1 MRILD
6 IREAALPMRSDLRNS
21 VFSFAE
27 MTVSVV
33 AVLTDR
39 VVEGK
44 PVIGYAF
51 NSIGRYACGDPM
63 RARFIPRLTQA
74 PPDSLLDTDG
84 HLDPAKA
91 LRRMLV
97 GEKPGGDAARSVPVG
112 TIETA
117 LWDATAKARRLPLA
131 ELISQTWRQRPMEA
145 RVPCYVGGG
154 WYKPDSKPG
163 DVAEELQRHLDA
175 GYTHM
180 KIKVGGLSLAE
191 DIGRVE
197 EALTL
202 LGGDPQR
209 LSVDANGRFATAE
222 ALDYARA
229 LAPFNL
235 RWFEEPC
242 HPNDFQA
249 SATIAAA
256 YPGALAT
263 GENLFSP
270 HDVWNQ
276 VRFGG
281 WRADSDYLQMD
292 PPQIYGIATYADL
305 VRDLAVAGWGHDR
318 HFPHGGNQ
326 MSLALV
332 AGLGLGGCEAYPGF
346 FGAFGGYADDCNV
359 SDGSMPAPQ
368 RPGIGFEGQSRLHAL
383 MREVAAGWI

>member
-6 IREAALPMRSDLRNS
+6 IREASLPMRSDLRNS

-27 MTVSVV
+27 MTVSIV
-33 AVLTDR
+33 AVRTDR
-39 VVEGK
+39 IVEGA

-51 NSIGRYACGDPM
+51 NSIGRYACGQPM
-63 RARFIPRLTQA
+63 RDRFIPRLLQA
-74 PPDSLLDTDG
+74 APETLQDQEG
-84 HLDPAKA
+84 WLDPAKA
-91 LRRMLV
+91 LKCMLV
-97 GEKPGGDAARSVPVG
+97 GEKPGGDAARSVPLG

-117 LWDATAKARRLPLA
+117 LWDALAKVRRLPLA
-131 ELISQTWRQRPMEA
+131 ELISQSWRNRPMEA

-163 DVAEELQRHLDA
+163 DVAEEIQRHLDA

-197 EALTL
+197 EALKM
-202 LGGDPQR
+202 LGDSQR
-209 LSVDANGRFATAE
+209 LSVDANGRFNTEE

-229 LAPFNL
+229 LAPFKL

-242 HPNDFQA
+242 HPNDFEA
-249 SATIAAA
+249 SAAVAAG
-256 YPGALAT
+256 YSGALAT

-270 HDVWNQ
+270 EDVRNQ

-281 WRADSDYLQMD
+281 WRKELDYLQMD
-292 PPQIYGIATYADL
+292 PPQIYGIGTYADL
-305 VRDLAVAGWGHDR
+305 AHDLAAKGWDHSR

-346 FGAFGGYADDCNV
+346 FGAFGGYADDCQM
-359 SDGSMPAPQ
+359 SDGWMPAPQ
-368 RPGIGFEGQSRLHAL
+368 RPGIGFEGQSRLYAL
-383 MREVAAGWI
+383 MKDVAGDWI

>member
-6 IREAALPMRSDLRNS
+6 VREAALPMRSDLRNS

-27 MTVSVV
+27 MTVSIV

-39 VVEGK
+39 IVEDA

-51 NSIGRYACGDPM
+51 NSVGRYACGEPM
-63 RARFIPRLTQA
+63 RARFIPRLLQS
-74 PPDSLLDTDG
+74 PPEALLDQDG
-84 HLDPAKA
+84 YLDPAKA
-91 LRRMLV
+91 LQCMLV
-97 GEKPGGDAARSVPVG
+97 GEKPGGDAARAVPIG
-112 TIETA
+112 TIEVA
-117 LWDATAKARRLPLA
+117 LWDAVAKARRLPLG
-131 ELISQTWRQRPMEA
+131 ELISRSWRQRSMDA

-154 WYKPDSKPG
+154 WYRPESKPG
-163 DVAEELQRHLDA
+163 DVTDELQRHLDA

-197 EALTL
+197 EALKL
-202 LGGDPQR
+202 LDDPQR
-209 LSVDANGRFATAE
+209 LSVDANGRFSTTE
-222 ALDYARA
+222 ALEYARA

-242 HPNDFQA
+242 HPNDFEA
-249 SATIAAA
+249 SAAVAEV
-256 YPGALAT
+256 YSRALAT

-270 HDVWNQ
+270 QDVWNQ

-281 WRADSDYLQMD
+281 WRKGRDFLQMD
-292 PPQIYGIATYADL
+292 PPQIYGISTYARL
-305 VRDLAVAGWGHDR
+305 VSELATDGWDFSR

-326 MSLALV
+326 ISLALV

-346 FGAFGGYADDCNV
+346 FGAFGGYADDCHV
-359 SDGSMPAPQ
+359 SDGWMPAPQ
-368 RPGIGFEGQSRLHAL
+368 RPGVGFEGQSRLYAL
-383 MREVAAGWI
+383 MREVGAGWI

>member
-27 MTVSVV
+27 MTVSIV

-39 VVEGK
+39 IVDGAPVV
-44 PVIGYAF
+44 GYAF
-51 NSIGRYACGDPM
+51 NSIGRYACGESM
-63 RARFIPRLTQA
+63 RARFIPRLMQS
-74 PPDSLLDTDG
+74 PPDALLDPDG
-84 HLDPAKA
+84 FLDPRKA
-91 LRRMLV
+91 LRCMLV

-117 LWDATAKARRLPLA
+117 LWDAVAKARRLPLA
-131 ELISQTWRQRPMEA
+131 ELVSQSWRQRPMEA

-154 WYKPDSKPG
+154 WYRPDSKPG
-163 DVAEELQRHLDA
+163 DVTDELRRHLDA

-191 DIGRVE
+191 DIARVE
-197 EALTL
+197 EALKL
-202 LGGDPQR
+202 LGDPQR
-209 LSVDANGRFATAE
+209 LSVDANGRFSTKE

-229 LAPFNL
+229 LAPFEL

-242 HPNDFQA
+242 HPNDFKA
-249 SATIAAA
+249 SAAVAQA

-263 GENLFSP
+263 GENLFSAE
-270 HDVWNQ
+270 DVWNQ

-281 WRADSDYLQMD
+281 WRNDLDYLQMD
-292 PPQIYGIATYADL
+292 PPQIYGIGTYADL
-305 VRDLAVAGWGHDR
+305 VTELATDGWDCSR

-346 FGAFGGYADDCNV
+346 FGAFGGYADDSQV
-359 SDGSMPAPQ
+359 SDGWMPAPQ
-368 RPGIGFEGQSRLHAL
+368 RPGIGFEGQGRLHAL
-383 MREVAAGWI
+383 MREVAVGWF

>member
-6 IREAALPMRSDLRNS
+6 VREAALPMRSDLRNS

-33 AVLTDR
+33 AVLTDAVVDGKR
-39 VVEGK
+39 VV
-44 PVIGYAF
+44 GYAF
-51 NSIGRYACGDPM
+51 NSIGRYACGQPM
-63 RARFIPRLTQA
+63 RDRFVPRLLNA
-74 PPDSLLDTDG
+74 PAETLQNDDG
-84 HLDPAKA
+84 WLDPAKA
-91 LRRMLV
+91 MTCMLV
-97 GEKPGGDAARSVPVG
+97 GEKPGGDAARSVPLG

-117 LWDATAKARRLPLA
+117 LWDALAKARRVPLA
-131 ELISQTWRQRPMEA
+131 ELISQKWRGRPMET

-154 WYKPDSKPG
+154 WYRPDSKPG
-163 DVAEELQRHLDA
+163 DVADELQRHLDA

-180 KIKVGGLSLAE
+180 KIKVGGLSLSE

-197 EALTL
+197 EALAML
-202 LGGDPQR
+202 DHDPQR
-209 LSVDANGRFATAE
+209 LSVDANGRFSTAE
-222 ALDYARA
+222 ALDYAQA

-242 HPNDFQA
+242 HPNDLTA
-249 SATIAAA
+249 SAAIAQA

-270 HDVWNQ
+270 HEVWNQ

-281 WRADSDYLQMD
+281 WRSDRDYLQMD
-292 PPQIYGIATYADL
+292 PPQIYGVDTYAGL
-305 VRDLAVAGWGHDR
+305 VKDLASEGWDPSR

-346 FGAFGGYADDCNV
+346 FGAFGGYADDCDMV
-359 SDGSMPAPQ
+359 DGWMPSPQ
-368 RPGIGFEGQSRLHAL
+368 RPGIGFEGQSRLYAL
-383 MREVAAGWI
+383 MRDIAGDWI

>member
-39 VVEGK
+39 VVDGA
-44 PVIGYAF
+44 PVVGYAF
-51 NSIGRYACGDPM
+51 NSIGRYACGDTM
-63 RARFIPRLTQA
+63 RARFIPRLLCT
-74 PPDSLLDTDG
+74 PPDDLLDRDG
-84 HLDPAKA
+84 FIDPARA
-91 LRRMLV
+91 VRSMLV
-97 GEKPGGDAARSVPVG
+97 GEKPGGDAARAVPIG

-117 LWDATAKARRLPLA
+117 LWDAVAKARRVPLA

-163 DVAEELQRHLDA
+163 DVTDELQRHLDA

-191 DIGRVE
+191 DVGRVE
-197 EALTL
+197 EGLKL
-202 LGGDPQR
+202 LGDPQR
-209 LSVDANGRFATAE
+209 LSVDANGRFSVEE

-229 LAPFNL
+229 LAPFAL

-242 HPNDFQA
+242 HPNDFSA
-249 SATIAAA
+249 SAAVADA
-256 YPGALAT
+256 YSGALAG

-270 HDVWNQ
+270 HEVWNQ

-281 WRADSDYLQMD
+281 WRSDRDYLQMD
-292 PPQIYGIATYADL
+292 PPQFYGVGTYADL
-305 VRDLAVAGWGHDR
+305 VRDLAAEGWDVSR

-346 FGAFGGYADDCNV
+346 FGAFGGYADDCEV
-359 SDGSMPAPQ
+359 SDGSMPSPQ
-368 RPGIGFEGQSRLHAL
+368 RPGIGFEGQSRLYAL
-383 MREVAAGWI
+383 MRGVATGWV

>member
-1 MRILD
+1 MRVLD
-6 IREAALPMRSDLRNS
+6 VREAALPMRSDLRNS

-39 VVEGK
+39 TVEGA

-51 NSIGRYACGDPM
+51 NSIGRYACGEPM
-63 RARFIPRLTQA
+63 RTRFIPRLMQSSPEA
-74 PPDSLLDTDG
+74 LLNRDG
-84 HLDPAKA
+84 FLCPAKA
-91 LRRMLV
+91 VQCMLV

-117 LWDATAKARRLPLA
+117 LWDAVAKARRLPLA
-131 ELISQTWRQRPMEA
+131 ELVSQSWRQRPMEA

-154 WYKPDSKPG
+154 WYRPDSKPG
-163 DVAEELQRHLDA
+163 DVTDELQRHLDA

-191 DIGRVE
+191 DVGRIE
-197 EALTL
+197 EALKL
-202 LGGDPQR
+202 LGDPRQ
-209 LSVDANGRFATAE
+209 LSVDANGRFSTKE

-229 LAPFNL
+229 LAPFKL

-242 HPNDFQA
+242 HPNDFEA
-249 SATIAAA
+249 SAAVAEA
-256 YPGALAT
+256 YSEALAT
-263 GENLFSP
+263 GENLFSSQ
-270 HDVWNQ
+270 DVWNQ

-281 WRADSDYLQMD
+281 WRKGRDYLQMD
-292 PPQIYGIATYADL
+292 PPQIYGIGTYADL
-305 VRDLAVAGWGHDR
+305 VKELAADGWDYSR

-359 SDGSMPAPQ
+359 SGGWMPAPQ

-383 MREVAAGWI
+383 MREVAADWT

>member
-1 MRILD
+1 MRILEV
-6 IREAALPMRSDLRNS
+6 REAALPMRSDLRNS

-27 MTVSVV
+27 MTVSIV
-33 AVLTDR
+33 AVRTDR
-39 VVEGK
+39 FVDGV

-51 NSIGRYACGDPM
+51 NSIGRYACGEPM
-63 RARFIPRLTQA
+63 RARFIPRLTQVS
-74 PPDSLLDTDG
+74 PESLLDSEG
-84 HLDPAKA
+84 FLDPSKA
-91 LRRMLV
+91 LQCMLV
-97 GEKPGGDAARSVPVG
+97 GEKPGGDAARSVPLG

-117 LWDATAKARRLPLA
+117 LWDATAKARRVPLA
-131 ELISQTWRQRPMEA
+131 ELISQVWRQRPMQA

-154 WYKPDSKPG
+154 WYRPDSKPG
-163 DVAEELQRHLDA
+163 DVTEELQRHIDA

-180 KIKVGGLSLAE
+180 KIKVGGLSLPE

-197 EALTL
+197 EALKL
-202 LGGDPQR
+202 LGDPDR
-209 LSVDANGRFATAE
+209 LSVDANGRFSTQE
-222 ALDYARA
+222 ALEYARA
-229 LAPFNL
+229 LAPYDL

-242 HPNDFQA
+242 HPNDFR
-249 SATIAAA
+249 AAAAVAEA

-281 WRADSDYLQMD
+281 WRQDLDYLQMD
-292 PPQIYGIATYADL
+292 PPQIYGIATYANL
-305 VRDLAVAGWGHDR
+305 VKELATEGWDASR

-346 FGAFGGYADDCNV
+346 FGAFGGYADDCHV
-359 SDGSMPAPQ
+359 SDGWMPSPQ
-368 RPGIGFEGQSRLHAL
+368 RPGIGFEGQSRLYAL
-383 MREVAAGWI
+383 MREVAGDWF

>member
-33 AVLTDR
+33 AVRTDQI
-39 VVEGK
+39 VEGE

-51 NSIGRYACGDPM
+51 NSIGRYACGEPM
-63 RARFIPRLTQA
+63 RGRFIPRLTGS
-74 PPDSLLDTDG
+74 PPETLQDQDG
-84 HLDPAKA
+84 WLDPAKA
-91 LRRMLV
+91 MRRMMV
-97 GEKPGGDAARSVPVG
+97 GEKPGGDAIRSVAIG

-117 LWDATAKARRLPLA
+117 LWDALAKARRLPLA
-131 ELISQTWRQRPMEA
+131 ELISRTWRDRPMEA

-154 WYKPDSKPG
+154 FYRPDSKPG
-163 DVAEELQRHLDA
+163 DITEELQRHLDA

-191 DIGRVE
+191 DVGRVE
-197 EALTL
+197 EALKL
-202 LGGDPQR
+202 LGDAQR
-209 LSVDANGRFATAE
+209 LSVDANGRFTAAE
-222 ALDYARA
+222 ALDYGRA
-229 LAPFNL
+229 LEPFGL

-242 HPNDFQA
+242 HPNDFRA
-249 SATIAAA
+249 SAEIAEG
-256 YPGALAT
+256 YQGALAT

-270 HDVWNQ
+270 QDVWNQ

-281 WRADSDYLQMD
+281 WRKDRDYLQMD
-292 PPQIYGIATYADL
+292 PPQIYGVTTYAGL
-305 VRDLAVAGWGHDR
+305 VKDLAAEGWGHDR

-346 FGAFGGYADDCNV
+346 FGAFGGYADDSRM
-359 SDGSMPAPQ
+359 SDGWMPSPQ
-368 RPGIGFEGQSRLHAL
+368 RPGIGFEGQSRLYAL
-383 MREVAAGWI
+383 MREVAADWI

>member
-1 MRILD
+1 MRILE
-6 IREAALPMRSDLRNS
+6 IREASLPMRSDLRNS

-39 VVEGK
+39 IVEGA

-51 NSIGRYACGDPM
+51 NSIGRYACGEAM
-63 RARFIPRLTQA
+63 RARFIPRLTQSA
-74 PPDSLLDTDG
+74 PAALLDGDG
-84 HLDPAKA
+84 FLDPAEA
-91 LRRMLV
+91 LRVMLV
-97 GEKPGGDAARSVPVG
+97 GEKPGGDAARSVPTG

-117 LWDATAKARRLPLA
+117 LWDAVAKARRLPLA
-131 ELISQTWRQRPMEA
+131 EVISRSWRQRPMEP

-154 WYKPDSKPG
+154 WYRPDSKPG
-163 DVAEELQRHLDA
+163 DVTEELQRHLDA

-197 EALTL
+197 EALKL
-202 LGGDPQR
+202 LGDPQR
-209 LSVDANGRFATAE
+209 LSVDANGRFGIAE

-229 LAPFNL
+229 LAPFGL

-242 HPNDFQA
+242 HPNDLKA
-249 SATIAAA
+249 SAAVAEA
-256 YPGALAT
+256 YAGALAT
-263 GENLFSP
+263 GENLFGP

-281 WRADSDYLQMD
+281 WRRDRDYLQMD
-292 PPQIYGIATYADL
+292 PPQIYGVGTYANV
-305 VRDLAVAGWGHDR
+305 VRDLATEGWDAAR

-346 FGAFGGYADDCNV
+346 FGAFGGYADDCEM

-368 RPGIGFEGQSRLHAL
+368 RPGIGFEGQNRLYAL
-383 MREVAAGWI
+383 MREVATGWL

>member
-1 MRILD
+1 
-6 IREAALPMRSDLRNS
+6 MRSDLRNS

-33 AVLTDR
+33 AVLTDQ
-39 VVEGK
+39 VVEGE

-51 NSIGRYACGDPM
+51 NSIGRYACGEPM
-63 RARFIPRLTQA
+63 RTRFIPRLTQSE
-74 PPDSLLDTDG
+74 PETLQDEDG
-84 HLDPAKA
+84 WLDPAKA

-97 GEKPGGDAARSVPVG
+97 GEKPGGDALRSVAVG
-112 TIETA
+112 SIETA
-117 LWDATAKARRLPLA
+117 LWDALAKARRVPLA
-131 ELISQTWRQRPMEA
+131 ELISQTWRQRPMET

-154 WYKPDSKPG
+154 FYRPDSKPG
-163 DVAEELQRHLDA
+163 DVAEELQGHLDA

-191 DIGRVE
+191 DVGRVE
-197 EALTL
+197 EALKL
-202 LGGDPQR
+202 LGDPQR
-209 LSVDANGRFATAE
+209 LSVDANGRFSASE
-222 ALDYARA
+222 ALEYGRA

-242 HPNDFQA
+242 HPNDFAA
-249 SATIAAA
+249 SAAIAEG

-263 GENLFSP
+263 GENLFSTQ
-270 HDVWNQ
+270 DVWNQ

-281 WRADSDYLQMD
+281 WRKDRDYLQMD
-292 PPQIYGIATYADL
+292 PPQIYGVGTYADL
-305 VRDLAVAGWGHDR
+305 VRDLADDGWDHER

-346 FGAFGGYADDCNV
+346 FGAFGGYADDCRM
-359 SDGSMPAPQ
+359 SDGWMPSPQ
-368 RPGIGFEGQSRLHAL
+368 RPGIGFEGQSRLYAL
-383 MREVAAGWI
+383 MRDVAADWL